1 LTQAPQKFLSIVK
14 KGLKKGM
21 IVPFGSYPQTK
32 YGFKAPI
39 EWLVLDVTGNEALLI
54 SRKGIDCKLYNH
66 SYVDNLTWEDCDLR
80 KWLNSD
86 FLKSAFSTE
95 EAERI
100 LISEIENDD
109 NPKFRTRGGENTK
122 DRIFCLSIAEVKKY
136 FSNDEDRTCKTTAY
150 AREQGAYVNNGY
162 CYWRLR
168 SPGNCQSHASYV
180 YSDGVLN
187 LNGGKVDR
195 VHIAVR
201 PALRV
206 ICNL

>member
-1 LTQAPQKFLSIVK
+1 
-14 KGLKKGM
+14 M
-21 IVPFGSYPQTK
+21 IIPFGAYPQDNDSFRT
-32 YGFKAPI
+32 PI
-39 EWLVLDVTGNEALLI
+39 EWLVLDVKKTNFLNRVFAKNKLEVLLI
-54 SRKGIDCKLYNH
+54 SRYALDCIQYN
-66 SYVDNLTWEDCDLR
+66 SNQTNLTWEDCDLR